1 MLAALHQHE
10 GDPSG
15 EGLHLGEEEMGEG
28 SGCVMGRLQVLGE
41 EGEGGGRWPKGGQ
54 EGRGGGGCKTKEG
67 GGGSARV
74 GGKRVGS
81 HPSDRDQWPRPALTS
96 VLPTP
101 A

>member
-41 EGEGGGRWPKGGQ
+41 EGEGGGGGQ
-54 EGRGGGGCKTKEG
+54 RVDKRGGAGAAAKQKREE
-67 GGGSARV
+67 GGSARV

-96 VLPTP
+96 VLLTP